1 MASLEIS
8 AWVNRLLADLAADVR
23 SSGIA
28 ELADA
33 RSLPITL
40 PRARRWWLPGVDGY
54 GCLRSGSF
62 HAPFLVAWDR
72 AAAPDVHRRR
82 RLAGWFA
89 ASAGVDRRWGRGGLP
104 PVLVICRSAWERR
117 VWEEALARR
126 DEAGYGRIDLL
137 FTIRKELHAAGA
149 GDARWWRPGRA
160 AAPLVE
166 LLGWGE
172 APVLDAARIAR
183 TLEGYRPPPRR
194 TGAPPSRTARAWATG
209 GEAQPVSRRLGDLAL
224 VTSPAE
230 KTLIEWAARHP
241 LLSAAELAALTDQS
255 GELTSR
261 RLERLTQLGA
271 IGVDAVSRAL
281 PGSHEPQFRVL
292 RVERSAIGGR
302 AGDADCRGPRRYGG
316 WSEDAGGSTR
326 GGRRGCQ
333 EPLVHEGSSR
343 RIVPTRSSPAIEGGD
358 YADARALCRGYQVC
372 IGEVQP
378 VHVVELNGAMK
389 ECSVDHARGAEREGA
404 RSAPAT

>member
-1 MASLEIS
+1 M
-8 AWVNRLLADLAADVR
+8 
-23 SSGIA
+23 
-28 ELADA
+28 
-33 RSLPITL
+33 
-40 PRARRWWLPGVDGY
+40 
-54 GCLRSGSF
+54 
-62 HAPFLVAWDR
+62 
-72 AAAPDVHRRR
+72 
-82 RLAGWFA
+82 
-89 ASAGVDRRWGRGGLP
+89 
-104 PVLVICRSAWERR
+104 LVICRSAWQRR

-194 TGAPPSRTARAWATG
+194 TGAAPSRTPRAWATG

-333 EPLVHEGSSR
+333 EPLES
-343 RIVPTRSSPAIEGGD
+343 AIEGGD
-358 YADARALCRGYQVC
+358 HADARALCRGYQVC

-378 VHVVELNGAMK
+378 VHVVELNGAMQ